1 MKNIPTSGPQ
11 SLKISDAATGKPFN
25 PLDPFA
31 LGKVKTPSAPP
42 MPGMTPFDEKQHA
55 PPLTGELPGKKP

>member
-31 LGKVKTPSAPP
+31 LGKTKTPSAPP
-42 MPGMTPFDEKQHA
+42 LPGMRPLDEPTVAPALMPGK
-55 PPLTGELPGKKP
+55 GK